1 MRPLI
6 NEARFNRL
14 LTRSALLPL
23 LLMAALSAVLIWQV
37 LSLLRVAVWVEHT
50 DIVVAQANLSQK
62 LLLDMETGKRG
73 YLLSG
78 DPKFLQPY
86 RSGEAQVDGALAHL
100 STLVRDSP
108 IQRRRVG
115 EIQSLRTQWGADART
130 GIDQVAPSRG
140 VRLAFT
146 PDNRGKQLMDAMRA
160 QFGAFITQEEG
171 LRAVRFEAARRSANT
186 AIGIALLAVLAGG
199 GMLGLSARRQL
210 QQLASEFAEAT
221 ATTRRQAHAIQEREE
236 RLRLTVDTA
245 LDAVINAD
253 SRGVI
258 TGWNAQAELIF
269 GRTRAE
275 TVGQALD
282 ETIIPEAYRDAHR
295 RGIAHYLKTGEGPVL
310 NQRIEIAA
318 LRRDGTGFPIELAV
332 VPIRSEEGVSFSAF
346 VRDLTKIKQ
355 AETEREEAEV
365 ERARL
370 ANYNRLLLDST
381 GDGMY
386 SIGPDG
392 NCTFLN
398 RTAARMLG
406 ITPEEALGRNLHQL
420 THHSRADGSP
430 YPLEECPIYRAFQAG
445 QSHRM
450 DDEVFWRGDGTSF
463 PVEYSSSPILEN
475 GALKGAVITF
485 ADITQRRQG
494 EEMLAQTARLALLGA
509 EVGVTLTQKSDL
521 KEILQ
526 HCAEALVH
534 HLDAAFARIW
544 TVDRDGKILEL
555 QASAGL
561 YTHLD
566 GSHGRIPIGQ
576 FKIGLIAQERRPH
589 LTNSVWDDPRVGDKE
604 WAKREGLTAFAG
616 HPLIVEGRLLGVM
629 AMFARHPLTDATL
642 QALASVADGIALGIE
657 RKQAEEDLRRAKN
670 AAEAASRTKS
680 QFLANMS
687 HELRT
692 PMNAILGYSE
702 MLQEEA
708 EEEGLDSFIP
718 DLQKIQNAGKH
729 LLALINDILDLSKIE
744 AGKMELYLEEF
755 DVAAIVGDVAATV
768 QTLVAKKNNTLIV
781 RCPPDGAKMRA
792 DLTKVRQSLF
802 NLLSNATKFTENGE
816 ITLDVRRD
824 GADWLFTVRDS
835 GIGMTGEQIAGLF
848 EAFAQA
854 DASTTRKYGGTGLG
868 LAITRRFCRMMG
880 GDTTVE
886 SELGRGSAFTLRLPA
901 VVTGAKAVG
910 DEPPAAVHS
919 ETPPVPVAGDLVLVI
934 DDDPAARDL
943 MRRFLTKEGFQ
954 PATAAGGEEGLRL
967 ARSLR
972 PVAITLDVMMPGMDG
987 WTVLQQLKADTETQ
1001 DIPVILL
1008 TMVDDK
1014 NIGFALGATD
1024 YMTKP
1029 IDRGRL
1035 AALLGRY
1042 RCTGEVCDV
1051 LLIEDDEP
1059 TREMMRALLTREG
1072 WNVVEASNGRVALEC
1087 METACPDLI
1096 LLDLMMP
1103 EMDGFEFAQRLRE
1116 RPEWQAIPVIVL
1128 TAKDITETDRLRL
1141 NGYVER
1147 VVQKGAWDQ
1156 DALLR
1161 EISGLVAARR
1171 G

>member
-1 MRPLI
+1 
-6 NEARFNRL
+6 
-14 LTRSALLPL
+14 
-23 LLMAALSAVLIWQV
+23 V
-37 LSLLRVAVWVEHT
+37 
-50 DIVVAQANLSQK
+50 
-62 LLLDMETGKRG
+62 
-73 YLLSG
+73 
-78 DPKFLQPY
+78 
-86 RSGEAQVDGALAHL
+86 
-100 STLVRDSP
+100 
-108 IQRRRVG
+108 
-115 EIQSLRTQWGADART
+115 GADARA
-130 GIDQVAPSRG
+130 GIGQVAPGRG
-140 VRLAFT
+140 VSLPFT
-146 PDNRGKQLMDAMRA
+146 QDNRGKQLMDAMRA
-160 QFGAFITQEEG
+160 QFGAFITQEED

-186 AIGIALLAVLAGG
+186 AIGIALLAALAGG
-199 GMLGLSARRQL
+199 GLLGLSARRQL

-221 ATTRRQAHAIQEREE
+221 ATTRRQAQAIQEREE

-258 TGWNAQAELIF
+258 TGWNTQAELIF
-269 GRTRAE
+269 GRPRAE
-275 TVGQALD
+275 TVGHLLD

-295 RGIAHYLKTGEGPVL
+295 RGIAHYLKTGEGAVL
-310 NQRIEIAA
+310 NQRIEITA
-318 LRRDGTGFPIELAV
+318 LRRDGTEFPIELAI

-355 AETEREEAEV
+355 AEIEREEAEV

-406 ITPEEALGRNLHQL
+406 IAPEEALGRNMHPL

-463 PVEYSSSPILEN
+463 PVEYSSSPILED

-485 ADITQRRQG
+485 ADITQRRQ
-494 EEMLAQTARLALLGA
+494 A
-509 EVGVTLTQKSDL
+509 ESDL
-521 KEILQ
+521 L
-526 HCAEALVH
+526 
-534 HLDAAFARIW
+534 
-544 TVDRDGKILEL
+544 
-555 QASAGL
+555 
-561 YTHLD
+561 
-566 GSHGRIPIGQ
+566 
-576 FKIGLIAQERRPH
+576 
-589 LTNSVWDDPRVGDKE
+589 
-604 WAKREGLTAFAG
+604 
-616 HPLIVEGRLLGVM
+616 
-629 AMFARHPLTDATL
+629 
-642 QALASVADGIALGIE
+642 
-657 RKQAEEDLRRAKN
+657 RAKD

-708 EEEGLDSFIP
+708 EEEGLDNFTP

-744 AGKMELYLEEF
+744 AGKMELYLEDF
-755 DVAAIVGDVAATV
+755 DIVATVADVAATV

-781 RCPPDGAKMRA
+781 RCPPDAGKMRA

-886 SELGRGSAFTLRLPA
+886 SEPGQGSAFTIRLPA
-901 VVTGAKAVG
+901 VVSGAKADG
-910 DEPPAAVHS
+910 DAPPPAAHL
-919 ETPPVPVAGDLVLVI
+919 EAPPAATGGDLVLVI

-943 MRRFLTKEGFQ
+943 MHRFLTREGFR

-972 PVAITLDVMMPGMDG
+972 PVAITLDVMMPGIDG
-987 WTVLQQLKADTETQ
+987 WAVLQQLKADPETQ
-1001 DIPVILL
+1001 DIPVIML

-1059 TREMMRALLTREG
+1059 TREMMRALLAREG
-1072 WNVVEASNGRVALEC
+1072 WNVVEAANGRVALEC
-1087 METACPDLI
+1087 MEAACPDLI

-1103 EMDGFEFAQRLRE
+1103 EMDGFEFARRLHE
-1116 RPEWQAIPVIVL
+1116 RPEWRTVPVIVL
-1128 TAKDITETDRLRL
+1128 TAKDITEADRLRL
-1141 NGYVER
+1141 NGHVEKII
-1147 VVQKGAWDQ
+1147 QKGAWDQ
-1156 DALLR
+1156 GALLR
-1161 EISGLVAARR
+1161 EIGALVAARKR
-1171 G
+1171 

>member
-23 LLMAALSAVLIWQV
+23 LLMAALAVVLIWQV
-37 LSLLRVAVWVEHT
+37 VSLLRVAAWVEHT

-78 DPKFLQPY
+78 APNYLQPY
-86 RSGEAQVDGALAHL
+86 RSGEAQVDGALARL
-100 STLVRDSP
+100 GTLTGDNPV
-108 IQRRRVG
+108 QRGRVA
-115 EIQSLRTQWGADART
+115 EIQSLRTQWGADARAEIGRVT
-130 GIDQVAPSRG
+130 PGRG
-140 VRLAFT
+140 VSLPFT
-146 PDNRGKQLMDAMRA
+146 QDNRGKQLMDAMRV
-160 QFGAFITQEEG
+160 QFGAFITEEED
-171 LRAVRFEAARRSANT
+171 LRAARVEAARGRANA
-186 AIGIALLAVLAGG
+186 AIGIALLAALAGG
-199 GMLGLSARRQL
+199 GLLGLSARRQL
-210 QQLASEFAEAT
+210 QQLAAEFADAT
-221 ATTRRQAHAIQEREE
+221 ATTRRQAQAILESEE
-236 RLRLTVDTA
+236 RLRLTIDTA
-245 LDAVINAD
+245 LDAVIGAD

-275 TVGQALD
+275 AVGQALH
-282 ETIIPEAYRDAHR
+282 ETIIPEAYRGAHR
-295 RGIAHYLKTGEGPVL
+295 RGLAHYLETGEGAVL
-310 NQRIEIAA
+310 NQRIEITA
-318 LRRDGTGFPIELAV
+318 LRRDGTEFPIELAI

-346 VRDLTKIKQ
+346 VRDLTKIKR
-355 AETEREEAEV
+355 AEIEREEAEV

-406 ITPEEALGRNLHQL
+406 IAPEEALGRNMHRL

-463 PVEYSSSPILEN
+463 PVEYSSSPILED
-475 GALKGAVITF
+475 GVLKGAVITF
-485 ADITQRRQG
+485 ADITQRRQA
-494 EEMLAQTARLALLGA
+494 EDDLL
-509 EVGVTLTQKSDL
+509 
-521 KEILQ
+521 
-526 HCAEALVH
+526 
-534 HLDAAFARIW
+534 
-544 TVDRDGKILEL
+544 
-555 QASAGL
+555 
-561 YTHLD
+561 
-566 GSHGRIPIGQ
+566 
-576 FKIGLIAQERRPH
+576 
-589 LTNSVWDDPRVGDKE
+589 
-604 WAKREGLTAFAG
+604 
-616 HPLIVEGRLLGVM
+616 
-629 AMFARHPLTDATL
+629 
-642 QALASVADGIALGIE
+642 
-657 RKQAEEDLRRAKN
+657 RAKD

-708 EEEGLDSFIP
+708 EDEGLDNFTP

-744 AGKMELYLEEF
+744 AGKMELYLEDF
-755 DVAAIVGDVAATV
+755 DIAATVADVAATV

-781 RCPPDGAKMRA
+781 RCPPDAGPMRA

-802 NLLSNATKFTENGE
+802 NLLSNAAKFTENGE

-835 GIGMTGEQIAGLF
+835 GIGMTGEQMAGLF

-886 SELGRGSAFTLRLPA
+886 SEPGRGSAFTICLPA
-901 VVTGAKAVG
+901 VVTGAKADG
-910 DEPPAAVHS
+910 DALPPAAHL
-919 ETPPVPVAGDLVLVI
+919 EAPPAATGGDLVLVI

-943 MRRFLTKEGFQ
+943 MHRFLTKEGFR

-967 ARSLR
+967 ARTLH

-987 WTVLQQLKADTETQ
+987 WAVLQQLKADPETQ
-1001 DIPVILL
+1001 DIPVIML

-1024 YMTKP
+1024 YLTKP

-1035 AALLGRY
+1035 SALLGRY
-1042 RCTGEVCDV
+1042 RCTGEVCGV

-1072 WNVVEASNGRVALEC
+1072 WNVLEASNGRVALEC
-1087 METACPDLI
+1087 MEAACPDLI

-1103 EMDGFEFAQRLRE
+1103 EMDGFEFARRLHE
-1116 RPEWQAIPVIVL
+1116 RPEWRAIPVIVL
-1128 TAKDITETDRLRL
+1128 TAKDITEADRLRL
-1141 NGYVER
+1141 NGHVEKI
-1147 VVQKGAWDQ
+1147 VPKGAWDQ
-1156 DALLR
+1156 SALLR
-1161 EISGLVAARR
+1161 EIGALVAARKR
-1171 G
+1171 

>member
-37 LSLLRVAVWVEHT
+37 NHLLRVFEWEGHSNQV
-50 DIVVAQANLSQK
+50 IAQANLSQK
-62 LLLDMETGKRG
+62 LLLDRETGKRG
-73 YLLSG
+73 YLLTG

-86 RSGEAQVDGALAHL
+86 LAAG
-100 STLVRDSP
+100 D
-108 IQRRRVG
+108 RVG
-115 EIQSLRTQWGADART
+115 PSLDGLRILVGDSQQQKERVEAIRALSAQWDDDAQSTIAHGGVLNRTT
-130 GIDQVAPSRG
+130 LHHV
-140 VRLAFT
+140 
-146 PDNRGKQLMDAMRA
+146 PDDRGKQFMDAMRV
-160 QFGAFITQEEG
+160 QFDG
-171 LRAVRFEAARRSANT
+171 LLSAEDRSRTAREAATRRT
-186 AIGIALLAVLAGG
+186 AQGVIATALAAALVGGLLLA
-199 GMLGLSARRQL
+199 LSARRQL
-210 QQLASEFAEAT
+210 QQLAAEYAEAT
-221 ATTRRQAHAIQEREE
+221 ATTRRQAQAILESQE

-258 TGWNAQAELIF
+258 TGWNSQAELIF
-269 GRTRAE
+269 GRPRAE
-275 TVGQALD
+275 ALGHLLD
-282 ETIIPEAYRDAHR
+282 ETIIPEGYRDAHR

-318 LRRDGTGFPIELAV
+318 LRRDGTEFPIELAI
-332 VPIRSEEGVSFSAF
+332 VPIKSQDGASFSAF
-346 VRDLTKIKQ
+346 VRDI
-355 AETEREEAEV
+355 TER
-365 ERARL
+365 
-370 ANYNRLLLDST
+370 
-381 GDGMY
+381 
-386 SIGPDG
+386 
-392 NCTFLN
+392 
-398 RTAARMLG
+398 
-406 ITPEEALGRNLHQL
+406 
-420 THHSRADGSP
+420 
-430 YPLEECPIYRAFQAG
+430 
-445 QSHRM
+445 
-450 DDEVFWRGDGTSF
+450 
-463 PVEYSSSPILEN
+463 
-475 GALKGAVITF
+475 K
-485 ADITQRRQG
+485 QR
-494 EEMLAQTARLALLGA
+494 EEMLAQRARLAALGA
-509 EVGVTLTQKSDL
+509 EISVTLTQKADL
-521 KEILQ
+521 PETLQ
-526 HCAEALVH
+526 HCAETMVR

-544 TVDRDGKILEL
+544 TLDQDGEALEL

-566 GSHGRIPIGQ
+566 GPHDRVPVGK

-589 LTNSVWDDPRVGDKE
+589 LTNAVWDDPRVSDKE
-604 WAKREGLTAFAG
+604 WAKREGMAAFAG

-657 RKQAEEDLRRAKN
+657 RKQAEEELRRAKD

-708 EEEGLDSFIP
+708 EDEGLDSFTP

-744 AGKMELYLEEF
+744 AGKMELYLEDF
-755 DVAAIVGDVAATV
+755 DIAGTVGDVGATV
-768 QTLVAKKNNTLIV
+768 QTLVAKKNNRLIV
-781 RCPPDGAKMRA
+781 HCPSDAGKMRA

-802 NLLSNATKFTENGE
+802 NLLSNAAKFTENGE

-824 GADWLFTVRDS
+824 GPDWLFAVRDS
-835 GIGMTGEQIAGLF
+835 GIGMTAEQMAGLF

-880 GDTTVE
+880 GDTLVE
-886 SELGRGSAFTLRLPA
+886 SEPGKGSVFTLRLPA
-901 VVTGAKAVG
+901 VVQEAKAAG
-910 DEPPAAVHS
+910 DMLPAAVHL
-919 ETPPVPVAGDLVLVI
+919 ETPPLTSDGDLVLVI

-943 MRRFLTKEGFQ
+943 MRRFLSKEGFR
-954 PATAAGGEEGLRL
+954 PATAGSGEEGLRL
-967 ARSLR
+967 ARELH

-987 WTVLQQLKADTETQ
+987 WAVLQQLKADAETQ
-1001 DIPVILL
+1001 DIPVIML

-1024 YMTKP
+1024 YLTKP
-1029 IDRGRL
+1029 IDRNRL

-1042 RCTGEVCDV
+1042 RCGEGGCGV
-1051 LLIEDDEP
+1051 LLVEDDEA
-1059 TREMMRALLTREG
+1059 TRDMMRALLTREG
-1072 WNVVEASNGRVALEC
+1072 WNVMEAANGRVALEK
-1087 METACPDLI
+1087 MQTLRPDLI

-1103 EMDGFEFAQRLRE
+1103 EMDGFEFARRLQE

-1141 NGYVER
+1141 QGSVEKI
-1147 VVQKGAWDQ
+1147 VQKGAWDR

-1161 EISGLVAARR
+1161 EVRALVTARKQ
-1171 G
+1171 